1 MVFPYRPVAMSSNT
15 SPSYDRLESLQIS
28 DLLAFN
34 GEVAKL
40 IEAGVPIRFPGAPT
54 SVVDWLQGISHR
66 AAVNVGRG
74 QSLSGALKSDP
85 SVQPAYLEALSAW
98 LGSAPE
104 ASDSASDSSRD
115 LSALDPW
122 VQTGLRGD
130 RLVNRSEVYA
140 FWLWLVAFVASLALI
155 HSVWVMQPKMRQFYE
170 NSGLVVGPGYRWM
183 DWLYSHL
190 GWMALAMG
198 VLLIAIPMVWRFWF
212 RGVAKHWS
220 LPSYFARIFFVA
232 YLAFGGAITGFTAI
246 TVFWPMVEL
255 LTKLGA
261 PGS

>member
-1 MVFPYRPVAMSSNT
+1 MSSNS
-15 SPSYDRLESLQIS
+15 SPTYDRLESLQIS

-34 GEVAKL
+34 GQVAKL

-66 AAVNVGRG
+66 AAVNVGLG
-74 QSLSGALKSDP
+74 QSLSGALKSDS

-104 ASDSASDSSRD
+104 VGVSASDSASDSSRD

-130 RLVNRSEVYA
+130 RLVGRSEVYA

-155 HSVWVMQPKMRQFYE
+155 HSVWVMQPKLRQFYE
-170 NSGLVVGPGYRWM
+170 NSGLVVGPGYRWI
-183 DWLYSHL
+183 DWLYGHL

-212 RGVAKHWS
+212 RGLAKHSS

-255 LTKLGA
+255 LTILGA

>member
-1 MVFPYRPVAMSSNT
+1 MRSNP
-15 SPSYDRLESLQIS
+15 SPTYDRLESLQIS

-34 GEVAKL
+34 GQVAKL

-54 SVVDWLQGISHR
+54 SVIDWLQGISHR
-66 AAVNVGRG
+66 AAHNVGLG
-74 QSLSGALKSDP
+74 QSLSGALKSDS

-104 ASDSASDSSRD
+104 ASGSASGLGSDSSRD

-122 VQTGLRGD
+122 VKTGLRGD
-130 RLVNRSEVYA
+130 RLVGRSEVYA
-140 FWLWLVAFVASLALI
+140 FWLWLVALVASLVLI
-155 HSVWVMQPKMRQFYE
+155 HSVWVIHPKLRQFYE
-170 NSGLVVGPGYRWM
+170 NSGMLLGPGYRWM
-183 DWLYSHL
+183 DWLYGHL
-190 GWMALAMG
+190 GWMALAMS
-198 VLLIAIPMVWRFWF
+198 VLLIAIPIIWRFWF

-232 YLAFGGAITGFTAI
+232 YLVLGGVITGFTAI

-261 PGS
+261 PGP